1 MKHFTLELHDSQRSE
16 RIERVTAFVGEDASG
31 SFGLLAGHARFL
43 TVLVFGLARFRTG
56 GDAWRYL
63 ALPGA
68 VLYFEG
74 NTLYLSTR
82 RYLVGDDYAVISNQ
96 LEARLLAEEQQL
108 RTTKEALRQMEEA
121 LLHDLWRMGNTNP

>member
-121 LLHDLWRMGNTNP
+121 LLHDLWRMGNTSP